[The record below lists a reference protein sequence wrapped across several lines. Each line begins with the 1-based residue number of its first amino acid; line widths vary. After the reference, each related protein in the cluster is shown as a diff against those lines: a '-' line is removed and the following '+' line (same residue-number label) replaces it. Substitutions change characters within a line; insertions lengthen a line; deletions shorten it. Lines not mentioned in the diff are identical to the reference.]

1 MGLEITMAAMF
12 LTACCLVN
20 WEVPRIVSL
29 QYCKTG
35 PDDHLNLELP
45 YFKTTMQFC
54 LFSNFRYLE
63 AEGSDV
69 LQSLDGPNVD
79 TELKNFKEI
88 LQKNRRKFFDEHF
101 IDGKKRPEVSHH
113 PLYVTVEQRVVA
125 EDINNATKDEILRR
139 IADKLQQVSDED
151 VRGPLS
157 IKLQLLKAQPNKAKK
172 DTLILLYNEI
182 VEELGDL
189 QAMQEACIPQ
199 DEGENDNQ

>member
-1 MGLEITMAAMF
+1 MDACLEEF
-12 LTACCLVN
+12 EQGENFVFVN
-20 WEVPRIVSL
+20 NWCAKSQRRSGGVKKEVWLWWWGVSL
-29 QYCKTG
+29 EDKTEKRVISKSRRLRCTSVLRWPNFG
-35 PDDHLNLELP
+35 YRIEELWGNP
-45 YFKTTMQFC
+45 
-54 LFSNFRYLE
+54 
-63 AEGSDV
+63 AEK
-69 LQSLDGPNVD
+69 
-79 TELKNFKEI
+79 LKEV
-88 LQKNRRKFFDEHF
+88 FDEHF

-139 IADKLQQVSDED
+139 IADKLQQVSDKD

-199 DEGENDNQ
+199 DEEENDNQ